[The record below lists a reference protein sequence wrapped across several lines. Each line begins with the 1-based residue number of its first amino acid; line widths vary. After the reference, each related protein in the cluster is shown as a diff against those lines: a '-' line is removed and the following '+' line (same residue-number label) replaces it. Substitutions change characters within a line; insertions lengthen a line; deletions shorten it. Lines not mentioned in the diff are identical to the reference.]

1 VRGNEDS
8 NPVGSDSGADGGNV
22 HGGVHGARPLLRLNR
37 WTRGWMRERSWA
49 IAMTVAIVITV
60 GGLVLLESAR
70 QRIAAEYETALDA
83 RGAAAQLSELGGQF
97 AQLNAHQSAYL
108 LTRQDA
114 SAQAFCG
121 TAARIRHSAQA
132 LSGWFSRVGEGAD
145 STERASFAQVVA
157 LLEAR
162 IAAGAAA
169 LQRAA
174 PRPLDLAACEATTA
188 AAQPNKDQAAPA
200 SRAAQPDQP
209 AARPAAQPATTA
221 DTDPNADL
229 TSTDANANINTDAAG
244 NATAIV
250 GSMLALLRDNEE
262 RRAQHALDASR
273 ADQRLSTLYAAGLSA
288 LNIVLFILLFRNLGI
303 QIDSQARVQ
312 RQLIT
317 QQEELDQLVNERTR
331 QLEAL
336 GWHLQAVSENEKTQL
351 ARELHDELGAIL
363 TASKMDVA
371 WANRKLKD
379 ADPAIVEKL
388 QRALA
393 NLDQGIALKRRI
405 IEDMRPTVLAN
416 FGLVT
421 ALRTLADEAAQRNNW
436 TLELHLPDDDIA
448 LNEQTEIALFR
459 VAQESLNNAAKYA
472 RASQVTISL
481 AMGHGE
487 VTLHIADNGIGI
499 MPADLTRTHTHGLLG
514 MRQRV
519 AAHGGRF
526 EIRRGDLHG
535 TDIHVVMPAP
545 VTSAGR
551 DEPDA
556 ASPGSPSSPGS
567 PGSPGQPDAQLAGNL
582 AAHSGATALASA
594 TATTTASAAPVGNA
608 NQPAPPDLPAG
619 SGSRA

>member
-1 VRGNEDS
+1 
-8 NPVGSDSGADGGNV
+8 
-22 HGGVHGARPLLRLNR
+22 
-37 WTRGWMRERSWA
+37 MRERSWA

-108 LTRQDA
+108 LARQDA
-114 SAQAFCG
+114 SARAFCG
-121 TAARIRHSAQA
+121 SAARIRHSAQA
-132 LSGWFSRVGEGAD
+132 LSGWFSRAGEGAD

-162 IAAGAAA
+162 IDAGAAA

-174 PRPLDLAACEATTA
+174 PRPLDLAACEASAPA
-188 AAQPNKDQAAPA
+188 APPNNEQAAPA
-200 SRAAQPDQP
+200 GRAVQSDLPARPTQP
-209 AARPAAQPATTA
+209 AA
-221 DTDPNADL
+221 NADL
-229 TSTDANANINTDAAG
+229 TNTDAAG
-244 NATAIV
+244 NATAVV

-421 ALRTLADEAAQRNNW
+421 ALRTLADEAAQRNSW
-436 TLELHLPDDDIA
+436 TLELHLPDDELA

-472 RASQVTISL
+472 RASQVTIGL
-481 AMGHGE
+481 AMGDGE

-526 EIRRGDLHG
+526 EIRRGARHG
-535 TDIHVVMPAP
+535 TDIQVVMPAP
-545 VTSAGR
+545 VTSAGH

-556 ASPGSPSSPGS
+556 RASDSAGS
-567 PGSPGQPDAQLAGNL
+567 PGSPGLSGSPGSPGKLAAQLAGNPG
-582 AAHSGATALASA
+582 AHSTNTSASASA
-594 TATTTASAAPVGNA
+594 TVTPAVSAPAVDNTADH
-608 NQPAPPDLPAG
+608 PAPPDLPAG
-619 SGSRA
+619 NASRA